1 MKGGG
6 KCDILIA
13 IVLRVIM
20 TYRWVI
26 MTYRSHLVP
35 SRCHDDD
42 VLIEACLFLSAS
54 HLVVTSNRK
63 RHERLFR
70 NCLLRAGTRL
80 CGVTWSVWG
89 GAGAYI
95 YCCMRYFSLFSSHLP
110 GPTTDSFTR
119 PILKTTS
126 IPWRARFLENE
137 PITSGAW
144 IDVFN

>member
-13 IVLRVIM
+13 IVLR
-20 TYRWVI
+20 VI

-80 CGVTWSVWG
+80 CGVT
-89 GAGAYI
+89 
-95 YCCMRYFSLFSSHLP
+95 
-110 GPTTDSFTR
+110 
-119 PILKTTS
+119 
-126 IPWRARFLENE
+126 
-137 PITSGAW
+137 
-144 IDVFN
+144 